1 MFTSLSIRK
10 KIIAVCLA
18 TLPLPLLALAYAVYS
33 MNLIGV
39 ELKEIAEEDMPITRQ
54 LTEVTVLQLEQSI
67 HFEKALRFAGV
78 MRNDMDVEAT
88 VSKEIKKF
96 EEQSKAADEIF
107 IELEEK
113 LKHAIEVATSHGS
126 TAAVQEFN
134 LVSAQTKE
142 AKLLHT
148 EYETF
153 AKSSFEAIRAG
164 DVEAATGFAEKAEDL
179 EIILDEKMKS
189 TLTEIEDFTQHSLYV
204 AEQHEI
210 ESLNIIIVLASIGLI
225 GGLLSG
231 ILIGNAIARPIIKL
245 TSAMAHLSTG
255 DNNVEVPALDRKD
268 EIGSMAE
275 AVSVFK
281 EANIELEQ
289 MTESRQQEQEEQQR
303 RLQEEMLTLSN
314 QLEDEL
320 KTAVAS
326 IATEME
332 QMRQR
337 SETMNQSADDVRE
350 ESMAVAA
357 ASEEATVNVNTVAA
371 ASQEMSQSIQEIS
384 RQVGSSTSIARDA
397 ATEIEKT
404 NATVEGLASAAEKIG
419 AVVNMITDIA
429 EQTNLLALNAT
440 IEAARAG
447 EAGKGFAVVASEVK
461 SLANQTGSAT
471 EEIAGQVQSIQN
483 IASDAVQAMR
493 GIGKTVSRI
502 NEISEEITSA
512 IEQQTDT
519 TNEITQ
525 NVQEAAMGTQ
535 EVSGKI
541 TGVASSAEENGNI
554 SKEISSSAAIISEK
568 MLELQG
574 RLTAIVRESA
584 AGNRREAERKTL
596 MTTSKFRA
604 GNTWYDCDI
613 HDISE
618 SGLEIGTD
626 QLVPEGSVIEIDL
639 TGLGTARA
647 RVVRQRKRVKG
658 FGAEF
663 IELDEAIR
671 EAIGEWGNVSTS
683 LAA

>member
-1 MFTSLSIRK
+1 MFSSLSIRK
-10 KIIAVCLA
+10 KIIGVCLV
-18 TLPLPLLALAYAVYS
+18 TLPLPIVALIYAVFS
-33 MNLIGV
+33 MNLIGI

-54 LTEVTVLQLEQSI
+54 LTKVTVLQLEQAI
-67 HFEKALRFAGV
+67 HFEKAMRFSGIQKKDADLSAV
-78 MRNDMDVEAT
+78 LA
-88 VSKEIKKF
+88 KEIGKF
-96 EEQSKAADEIF
+96 EEQSKSADALF
-107 IELEEK
+107 LDLERRLE
-113 LKHAIEVATSHGS
+113 HAIEVSSSHGATES
-126 TAAVQEFN
+126 VEEFSS
-134 LVSAQTKE
+134 VAEQIKE
-142 AKLLHT
+142 AKRLHAD
-148 EYETF
+148 YEVQ
-153 AKSSFEAIRAG
+153 AKGAFKAHEAG
-164 DVEAATGFAEKAEDL
+164 DMDAATGFAEKAEAL
-179 EIILDEKMKS
+179 ETTLDHKMEEILN
-189 TLTEIEDFTQHSLYV
+189 EIGEFTQRSLYA
-204 AEQHEI
+204 AEEHEQQ
-210 ESLNIIIVLASIGLI
+210 SLKIIVALACLGLVGGLASGAA
-225 GGLLSG
+225 
-231 ILIGNAIARPIIKL
+231 IGNAVAGPIVKL
-245 TSAMAHLSTG
+245 TSAMAKLSTG
-255 DNNVEVPALDRKD
+255 DYSAEVPARGRRD

-281 EANIELEQ
+281 EASIELEQ

-314 QLEDEL
+314 KLEEEL
-320 KTAVAS
+320 KTAVNS
-326 IATEME
+326 IAEEME

-337 SETMNQSADDVRE
+337 SETMNRSAENVRQ

-371 ASQEMSQSIQEIS
+371 ASQEMAQSIQEIS
-384 RQVGSSTSIARDA
+384 RQVGASTNIAREA
-397 ATEIEKT
+397 TTEIEKT

-471 EEIAGQVQSIQN
+471 EDIAGQVQSIQS
-483 IASDAVQAMR
+483 ITSDAVQAMR
-493 GIGKTVSRI
+493 AIGETVVRI
-502 NEISEEITSA
+502 NEISEQITVA

-541 TGVASSAEENGNI
+541 TGVAASAEENGTM
-554 SKEISSSAAIISEK
+554 SQEISTSATTITNK
-568 MLELQG
+568 MQELQT

-596 MTTSKFRA
+596 MEASRFRL
-604 GNTWYDCDI
+604 GESWYDCVI
-613 HDISE
+613 HNISE
-618 SGLEIGTD
+618 TGLEIGTD
-626 QLVPEGSVIEIDL
+626 EQIPEGSAIEVDL
-639 TGLGTARA
+639 TGLGRVQA

-663 IELDEAIR
+663 IELDESIR
-671 EAIGEWGNVSTS
+671 DTIRAWDQ
-683 LAA
+683 AAVAA

>member
-10 KIIAVCLA
+10 KIVAVCLV

-33 MNLIGV
+33 MNLIGM

-54 LTEVTVLQLEQSI
+54 LTEVTVLQLEQAI
-67 HFEKALRFAGV
+67 HFEKALRFAGI
-78 MRNDMDVEAT
+78 MKNGMDVEAT

-96 EEQSKAADEIF
+96 EEQSKATDEIF

-113 LKHAIEVATSHGS
+113 LKHAIQIATSHGS
-126 TAAVQEFN
+126 TTAVEEFN
-134 LVSAQTKE
+134 LISAQTKE
-142 AKLLHT
+142 AKLIHAD
-148 EYETF
+148 YEAF

-164 DVEAATGFAEKAEDL
+164 DIEAATGFAEKAEDL
-179 EIILDEKMKS
+179 EIVLDEKMKN
-189 TLTEIEDFTQHSLYV
+189 TLTEIEDFTQHSLYI
-204 AEQHEI
+204 AEQHER
-210 ESLNIIIVLASIGLI
+210 ESLKIIIVLAAIGLI
-225 GGLLSG
+225 GGLFSG
-231 ILIGNAIARPIIKL
+231 MFIGNAIARPIVKL
-245 TSAMAHLSTG
+245 TSAMARLSTG
-255 DNNVEVPALDRKD
+255 DNSVEVPALERKD

-337 SETMNQSADDVRE
+337 SETMNQSADNVRE

-404 NATVEGLASAAEKIG
+404 NTTVEGLASAAEKIG

-493 GIGKTVSRI
+493 GIGDTVSRI

-541 TGVASSAEENGNI
+541 TGVASSAAENGNI
-554 SKEISSSAAIISEK
+554 SKEISSSASVITEK

-584 AGNRREAERKTL
+584 AGNRRDAERKSL
-596 MTTSKFRA
+596 MTTSRFRA
-604 GNTWYDCDI
+604 GNTWYDCNI

-647 RVVRQRKRVKG
+647 KVVRQRKRVKG

-671 EAIGEWGNVSTS
+671 DSISKWGSGNTS